1 MNDDLTTILQ
11 KEFSDKKLQVDE
23 TVPEFQG
30 AVEKDNK
37 ENGENHNP
45 EDIKGKD
52 EKSNPDVLSNTDSP
66 KDDKKTEVKN
76 DVKVPSFEELLA
88 ERTEGK
94 FKTWDELQTILNEPK
109 TEFANEQ
116 MKKINDYVKNG
127 GTFDKDW
134 FYYQTKMKKLKK
146 KYPVSLKVCPK

>member
-66 KDDKKTEVKN
+66 KDDKKT
-76 DVKVPSFEELLA
+76 
-88 ERTEGK
+88 
-94 FKTWDELQTILNEPK
+94 
-109 TEFANEQ
+109 
-116 MKKINDYVKNG
+116 
-127 GTFDKDW
+127 
-134 FYYQTKMKKLKK
+134 
-146 KYPVSLKVCPK
+146 